1 MAILK
6 KRNFKLDFA
15 VRNEFDTMGALGGK
29 GSSPSFSFPLSF
41 YSYLFFAVFPFLFLS
56 LVVGCGTRKKVE
68 FPKAEE
74 EIVLPPPPKPT
85 EGSLFYD
92 GSPFMNIYSDIKA
105 RRVGDI
111 VMVKVVENVLAT
123 NEQRKDMSRGSNIR
137 YGLGASLNKTG
148 RIVGASPVE
157 GISLGA
163 EAEGKNEFKS
173 KGVLKSKNKFI
184 ATVAARVVKVLP
196 SGNLVIEG
204 EKYIRQNSELQRI
217 YVRGIVRPEDIGN
230 DNSVPSTALA
240 NARIEYIS
248 EGDFADKSKQGWL
261 QKILDFIFP
270 F

>member
-1 MAILK
+1 M
-6 KRNFKLDFA
+6 
-15 VRNEFDTMGALGGK
+15 
-29 GSSPSFSFPLSF
+29 
-41 YSYLFFAVFPFLFLS
+41 
-56 LVVGCGTRKKVE
+56 
-68 FPKAEE
+68 
-74 EIVLPPPPKPT
+74 
-85 EGSLFYD
+85 
-92 GSPFMNIYSDIKA
+92 
-105 RRVGDI
+105 
-111 VMVKVVENVLAT
+111 
-123 NEQRKDMSRGSNIR
+123 
-137 YGLGASLNKTG
+137 NKTG
-148 RIVGASPVE
+148 KIVGASPVE

-163 EAEGKNEFKS
+163 EAEGKNEFRS

-230 DNSVPSTALA
+230 DNSVLSTALA

-261 QKILDFIFP
+261 QKILEFIFP